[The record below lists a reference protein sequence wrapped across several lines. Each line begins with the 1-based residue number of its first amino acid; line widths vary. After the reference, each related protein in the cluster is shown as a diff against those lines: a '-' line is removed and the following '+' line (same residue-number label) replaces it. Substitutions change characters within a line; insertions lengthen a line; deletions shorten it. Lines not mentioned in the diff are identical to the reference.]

1 VKDAQFAMLTAVLS
15 PDEIS
20 ALRDTNPASCAPV
33 PDVISDAERTEVP
46 RVAERGVR
54 TFIDV
59 YQSRYREMV
68 QVARLTTGSHALAE
82 ELVQDAFAELYRRF
96 DTVRKPDAYLQRA
109 VISRSTS
116 WLRRRIVERRHL
128 DRQRPEP
135 AWSNDPDTLA
145 VLEAVDLLSPRQRAA
160 VVLRYLVD
168 WSEADVAN
176 ALGCRPAAVRSLLA
190 RARTQLAKELSH
202 DH

>member
-1 VKDAQFAMLTAVLS
+1 VGSL
-15 PDEIS
+15 EENS
-20 ALRDTNPASCAPV
+20 ASRDTNSGSGAPV
-33 PDVISDAERTEVP
+33 PDVMSHTERTESP
-46 RVAERGVR
+46 LTDGPTVR

-82 ELVQDAFAELYRRF
+82 ELVQDAFAELYCRF
-96 DTVRKPDAYLQRA
+96 DTIRKPDAYLQRA
-109 VISRSTS
+109 VMSRCTS

-128 DRQRPEP
+128 DKRRPEP
-135 AWSNDPDTLA
+135 VWSQDPDTLA
-145 VLEAVDLLSPRQRAA
+145 VLEAVDRLSPRQRAA

-176 ALGCRPAAVRSLLA
+176 ALGCRPTAVRSLLA
-190 RARTQLAKELSH
+190 RARTQLAKDLSR
-202 DH
+202 DQ